1 MAVYL
6 AIAGLGMVV
15 LLAMLAGWFLRGHAA
30 SWCASCGGAV
40 GAVCGACTHRVTREQ
55 VMRTQSP
62 RLVRHRADAEA
73 VSA

>member
-40 GAVCGACTHRVTREQ
+40 GAVCGACTHRVAREQ

-62 RLVRHRADAEA
+62 RLVRHRADTEA